1 LRLRRWQAWLGGH
14 GRDLRQ
20 RKKGTRPA
28 GSNTRSRISSELRR
42 RTWAKD
48 LYTPV
53 ISDYAKGNN
62 KFTGKI
68 DKVTIDLKKM
78 SPADEATA
86 EKAAG
91 VSDEVDADT
100 D

>member
-1 LRLRRWQAWLGGH
+1 VG
-14 GRDLRQ
+14 
-20 RKKGTRPA
+20 
-28 GSNTRSRISSELRR
+28 
-42 RTWAKD
+42 KD